1 MVIELSMDIMRPVRS
16 ESMVSYGCHQPVLAA
31 ERSVNFNAVLMI
43 GLKIVRTIVFSIVNL
58 LTSPLI
64 MYSKFIWSNL
74 VWSVKVHRK
83 ISVDWSLS

>member
-43 GLKIVRTIVFSIVNL
+43 RVENCLHNRFFRC
-58 LTSPLI
+58 
-64 MYSKFIWSNL
+64 KFIDFPIDN
-74 VWSVKVHRK
+74 V
-83 ISVDWSLS
+83 

>member
-64 MYSKFIWSNL
+64 MYMVKFGL
-74 VWSVKVHRK
+74 VGQSSPENVC
-83 ISVDWSLS
+83 